1 MRADHMDVDG
11 LKSLLWALLGLRK
24 PCRLKLGSA
33 KPSSVYTIIGKCGK
47 DTIALRHSVQ
57 SRDESA
63 IVAFSNDDFSTS
75 GRPIFE
81 GLTGHA
87 SLCTNEVKE
96 IYSVDNTNKI
106 YRISNSQMVPIEA
119 DVPESALLYRARLL
133 GSTLYVGCATRG
145 SISRS
150 LTKVDLDSG
159 RFETVRLGGEEVQFL
174 YSFDVQ
180 HHNESGSLRRIKIQN
195 SNTEI
200 CSCDVGLPGAS
211 LEWVDAHSI
220 NAPRCDET
228 ALQHVELKMT
238 DREMG
243 DVQEKNSCLL
253 AMPEYLARSK
263 KLISMNARGYCRDIS
278 VLTMVKDTSLSKR
291 QLVEVLHTAKTNREK
306 NRAAKLLK
314 KFDPQPHFEY
324 DEEATKQNIRLKKS
338 DRLLHSVLA
347 VTCAFD
353 VIEFG
358 NVKRS
363 QGSFTTSKGVKTVCP
378 GCYNNLLSQAE
389 VSQLRAHHQKLG
401 LTPKVL

>member
-1 MRADHMDVDG
+1 MTPSVFESVASDTLVVDKLFAMRADHMDVDG

-180 HHNESGSLRRIKIQN
+180 HHNESGSLRRVAYLSPCEGRPRLELVVVTMGEEDTQVASQIKIQSRSGGSHFRFLPDVDGILCLLEGTKLRLIDVD

-220 NAPRCDET
+220 KLV
-228 ALQHVELKMT
+228 ALGRPGVPMFLNVDVLYHSEQT
-238 DREMG
+238 D
-243 DVQEKNSCLL
+243 V
-253 AMPEYLARSK
+253 
-263 KLISMNARGYCRDIS
+263 
-278 VLTMVKDTSLSKR
+278 
-291 QLVEVLHTAKTNREK
+291 
-306 NRAAKLLK
+306 
-314 KFDPQPHFEY
+314 
-324 DEEATKQNIRLKKS
+324 
-338 DRLLHSVLA
+338 
-347 VTCAFD
+347 
-353 VIEFG
+353 
-358 NVKRS
+358 
-363 QGSFTTSKGVKTVCP
+363 GSRTLWFYS
-378 GCYNNLLSQAE
+378 
-389 VSQLRAHHQKLG
+389 
-401 LTPKVL
+401 